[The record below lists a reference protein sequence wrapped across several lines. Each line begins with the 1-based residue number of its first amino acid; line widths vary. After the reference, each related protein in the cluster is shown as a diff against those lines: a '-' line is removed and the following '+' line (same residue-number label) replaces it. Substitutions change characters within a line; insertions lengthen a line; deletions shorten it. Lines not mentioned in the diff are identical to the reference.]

1 MTYHGGAR
9 DLAES
14 ADMRQARRPVAGR
27 EQHLVLRLLLQPRDD
42 RLRLLERPGVGL
54 LGERAQF
61 ARTGGKVDGGH
72 LKGSPEAAETSASAP
87 KCKMT
92 LCRRHSLV

>member
-9 DLAES
+9 DLAEGP
-14 ADMRQARRPVAGR
+14 DMRQARRPVAGR
-27 EQHLVLRLLLQPRDD
+27 EQHLVLGLVLEPHND

-61 ARTGGKVDGGH
+61 ARTGGKVDRGH
-72 LKGSPEAAETSASAP
+72 LEGLSPAKPAVLLSQS
-87 KCKMT
+87 
-92 LCRRHSLV
+92 SLRAKRSNPSDR